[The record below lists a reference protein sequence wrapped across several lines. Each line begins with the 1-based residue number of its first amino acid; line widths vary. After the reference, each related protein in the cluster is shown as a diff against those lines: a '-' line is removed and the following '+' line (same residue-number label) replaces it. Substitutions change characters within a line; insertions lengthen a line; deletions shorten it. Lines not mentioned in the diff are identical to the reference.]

1 MTSTSCNP
9 IYLSKSLPPNTIP
22 LWRQSFNIQF
32 LRGHKHSVHDRTQP
46 RMLATNSL
54 PDTFNNHNSKD
65 SAGLLIKEE
74 NEQEKGMKGVMQ
86 VNE

>member
-1 MTSTSCNP
+1 
-9 IYLSKSLPPNTIP
+9 
-22 LWRQSFNIQF
+22 
-32 LRGHKHSVHDRTQP
+32 
-46 RMLATNSL
+46 MLATNSL